1 MFNEY
6 ENGFSGKISVWM
18 SSREMGAE
26 VLLSLGHADYGGRF
40 DSVFEMPYKI
50 LLAKKV
56 IIKMLT
62 EVFIMLKFVP
72 STDTSE
78 MQETVLVNYIRIR

>member
-1 MFNEY
+1 
-6 ENGFSGKISVWM
+6 
-18 SSREMGAE
+18 MG
-26 VLLSLGHADYGGRF
+26 F
-40 DSVFEMPYKI
+40 DSVYEMPYKI

-62 EVFIMLKFVP
+62 EVFIMLKFVS